1 MGYCPQ
7 FDAIHELMTA
17 RETLTMYA
25 RIRGLQ
31 SADIGRVVNHLIDI
45 LTLSPYA
52 DNLARTYSGGNRR
65 KLSTA
70 IALVGHPHFILLDE
84 PSSGMD
90 AGAKRVL
97 WEVLSDVRASGRTL
111 VLTSHSMEE
120 CEALCTK
127 VAIMVNGS
135 FVCLGSTQH
144 LKTKFAQGYTLIAKM
159 ELGEDGTYSPH
170 KLLLLFIKAH
180 FPGAYVFDEHDG
192 YVPDPDVRLADLFE
206 LMEEAVRES
215 ATMHVQEY
223 NLLQTSLEQV
233 FLLFTR
239 KQRVPITLPSMF
251 SFACCGGNTTAA
263 AGGGGT
269 TS

>member
-1 MGYCPQ
+1 VQRDMGYCPQ

-31 SADIGRVVNHLIDI
+31 SADIGRVVNHLIDS
-45 LTLSPYA
+45 LRLRPWA
-52 DNLARTYSGGNRR
+52 DNLAGTYSGGNRR

-90 AGAKRVL
+90 ADAKRVL
-97 WEVLSDVRASGRTL
+97 WKVLSDVRASGRTL
-111 VLTSHSMEE
+111 VLASHSMEE

-135 FVCLGSTQH
+135 FVCLGSSQH

-170 KLLLLFIKAH
+170 MPLLLFINSH
-180 FPGAYVFDEHDG
+180 YPDAYVFDEHDG
-192 YVPDPDVRLADLFE
+192 YV
-206 LMEEAVRES
+206 
-215 ATMHVQEY
+215 HIQ
-223 NLLQTSLEQV
+223 
-233 FLLFTR
+233 
-239 KQRVPITLPSMF
+239 
-251 SFACCGGNTTAA
+251 
-263 AGGGGT
+263 
-269 TS
+269 